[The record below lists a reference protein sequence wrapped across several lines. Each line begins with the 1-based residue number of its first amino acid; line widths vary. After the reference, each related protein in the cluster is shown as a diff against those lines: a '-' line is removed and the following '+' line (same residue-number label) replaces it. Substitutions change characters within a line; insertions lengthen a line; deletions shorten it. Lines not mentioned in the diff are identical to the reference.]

1 MTEKEIKKELIETK
15 EEVEMEESKFK
26 NAISKAGGFVT
37 KHRKKLI
44 AGAMIIG
51 AGVVAMICKN
61 RRNDDLDVDYIDC
74 DFDEIDENSDV
85 AK

>member
-1 MTEKEIKKELIETK
+1 MAEKEIKKELIETK

-44 AGAMIIG
+44 AGAVILG

-61 RRNDDLDVDYIDC
+61 RGNDDSDVDYVDY
-74 DFDEIDENSDV
+74 DFDEIDESSDI
-85 AK
+85 AE